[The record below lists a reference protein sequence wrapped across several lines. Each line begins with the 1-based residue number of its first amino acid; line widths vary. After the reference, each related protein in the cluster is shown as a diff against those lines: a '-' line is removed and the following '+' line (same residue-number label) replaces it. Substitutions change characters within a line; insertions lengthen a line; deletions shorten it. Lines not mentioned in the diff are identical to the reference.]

1 MCGCNGGGGGGA
13 HFGLYGNRFF
23 LAQQQALRRQ
33 GVNRGS
39 NNNQA
44 ILALRA
50 RINAQQRRFGIRF

>member
-1 MCGCNGGGGGGA
+1 MCGCNGGGGGA

-33 GVNRGS
+33 GVNRGV

-44 ILALRA
+44 IQAVLRA
-50 RINAQQRRFGIRF
+50 RINAQRRFVIRF

>member
-39 NNNQA
+39 KNNQA
-44 ILALRA
+44 IQAVLRA
-50 RINAQQRRFGIRF
+50 RINALRRFGIQF